1 MHEGLGVFIVFP
13 TCLVIYNVDNFLS
26 NGKSEAYVSMFET
39 KHNKA
44 EASPAAPQTSS

>member
-1 MHEGLGVFIVFP
+1 MHEGLGIFIVFP

-26 NGKSEAYVSMFET
+26 NGKSQAYFSMFET

-44 EASPAAPQTSS
+44 EVSATAPQTSS